1 MGKTKKKQQST
12 VKKQKKNKF
21 KEIFFHSHLEN
32 ECYLLSATIIKCPMI
47 QGNIRNKNK
56 TGIKQSKIS
65 DSHKFCVLR
74 KHLEGN
80 KILSVVHCL
89 FVSCTSKENMGDSLE
104 EPFLFQRRS
113 LQKYNNN
120 INNYYCT
127 LYVVKSFP
135 INVAFVSFLS
145 PCFQKQNEDLCFPL
159 QYI

>member
-1 MGKTKKKQQST
+1 LGKTKKNNRVNRKET
-12 VKKQKKNKF
+12 KKNKF
-21 KEIFFHSHLEN
+21 KVIFFHSHLEN
-32 ECYLLSATIIKCPMI
+32 ECYLLSATIIKCPMT

-89 FVSCTSKENMGDSLE
+89 FVSCTSKENMGHSLE
-104 EPFLFQRRS
+104 EPFLFRQRS

-120 INNYYCT
+120 INNYYYCAWIH
-127 LYVVKSFP
+127 VVKSFP
-135 INVAFVSFLS
+135 INNAFESFLS
-145 PCFQKQNEDLCFPL
+145 PNVFKNK
-159 QYI
+159 

>member
-1 MGKTKKKQQST
+1 M
-12 VKKQKKNKF
+12 
-21 KEIFFHSHLEN
+21 
-32 ECYLLSATIIKCPMI
+32 ATLGI
-47 QGNIRNKNK
+47 KNK

-89 FVSCTSKENMGDSLE
+89 FVSCTSKENMGYSLE
-104 EPFLFQRRS
+104 EPFLFRRRS

-127 LYVVKSFP
+127 WIHVVKSFP
-135 INVAFVSFLS
+135 INDAFVSFLS
-145 PCFQKQNEDLCFPL
+145 PCFQKQMCSAFLFSTYNSVSHQKKPFK
-159 QYI
+159 QYAWKAMISHNQLDNKCITRQD